1 MDRLK
6 QIGQKLLDIWKN
18 YTVRQRAVIISSVAV
33 VAIALAILV
42 FVVNK
47 PQYETLTTC
56 QSYSEMQEVTALLD
70 ENGIA
75 YNIEDKT
82 MVVQV
87 DKSNLTTAKMVLASS
102 DIQADGYTLEDA
114 LSGSFTTTEA
124 DKQKKWQAYLESQ
137 FEEDLESF
145 DGVKSASVNVTLG
158 ESTNIYYS
166 TKQDATIG
174 VVLKLSKDLD
184 EDVAAGMAQLLAT
197 SVGNS
202 STDGITI
209 ISTDGTTL
217 FSKADDV
224 GTGSGTSLGTINNQL
239 KIKNQIESSI
249 TSHLRQSML
258 ATGLYDEAHVQ
269 LNLDMNWDAV
279 STINTEYS
287 APDGM
292 DQGLYSESYEEAS
305 SGTNGAGGVPGTTS
319 NDSDTSTTY
328 YLSDGTNSTSS
339 YSVKKYAYLPNVL
352 VTTTDQQPGQ
362 VILDSSSMAVTFV
375 KNVIYNED
383 DVKSQGLLGDLTWEE
398 FKAQNAESVA
408 VDVDATW
415 IPAISLGTGIAE
427 ANIAVLA
434 YNKPFFVDSEGNTF
448 VRNWTFWLQV
458 VLALVILGLLAFVV
472 LRSARPLTVE
482 EKEPELSVDEMLR
495 NTKEQQTPLEEID
508 LQEKSETRKAIE
520 KFVDENPEAVA
531 LLLRNWLNE
540 GWD

>member
-1 MDRLK
+1 
-6 QIGQKLLDIWKN
+6 
-18 YTVRQRAVIISSVAV
+18 
-33 VAIALAILV
+33 
-42 FVVNK
+42 
-47 PQYETLTTC
+47 
-56 QSYSEMQEVTALLD
+56 
-70 ENGIA
+70 
-75 YNIEDKT
+75 
-82 MVVQV
+82 
-87 DKSNLTTAKMVLASS
+87 
-102 DIQADGYTLEDA
+102 
-114 LSGSFTTTEA
+114 
-124 DKQKKWQAYLESQ
+124 
-137 FEEDLESF
+137 
-145 DGVKSASVNVTLG
+145 
-158 ESTNIYYS
+158 
-166 TKQDATIG
+166 
-174 VVLKLSKDLD
+174 
-184 EDVAAGMAQLLAT
+184 
-197 SVGNS
+197 
-202 STDGITI
+202 
-209 ISTDGTTL
+209 
-217 FSKADDV
+217 
-224 GTGSGTSLGTINNQL
+224 
-239 KIKNQIESSI
+239 
-249 TSHLRQSML
+249 
-258 ATGLYDEAHVQ
+258 
-269 LNLDMNWDAV
+269 
-279 STINTEYS
+279 
-287 APDGM
+287 
-292 DQGLYSESYEEAS
+292 
-305 SGTNGAGGVPGTTS
+305 
-319 NDSDTSTTY
+319 
-328 YLSDGTNSTSS
+328 
-339 YSVKKYAYLPNVL
+339 VL

>member
-56 QSYSEMQEVTALLD
+56 KSYSEMQEVTALLD

-319 NDSDTSTTY
+319 NDSDSSTTY

>member
-56 QSYSEMQEVTALLD
+56 KSYSEMQEVTALLD

-184 EDVAAGMAQLLAT
+184 EDVATGMAQLLAT

-319 NDSDTSTTY
+319 NDSDSSTTY

>member
-6 QIGQKLLDIWKN
+6 QIGQKLLEIWKN
-18 YTVRQRAVIISSVAV
+18 YTVKQKAVVISSVAV
-33 VAIALAILV
+33 VAIALVIVVLV
-42 FVVNK
+42 VKK

-56 QSYSEMQEVTALLD
+56 ESYADMQEVTKLLTD
-70 ENGIA
+70 NSITYFIA
-75 YNIEDKT
+75 DKSL
-82 MVVQV
+82 VVQV
-87 DKSNLTTAKMVLASS
+87 ESKDLTNAKMVLASS
-102 DIQADGYTLEDA
+102 DIQSDGYTLDDA
-114 LSGSFTTTEA
+114 LTGSFTTTEA
-124 DKQKKWQAYLESQ
+124 DKQKKWQAYLESK
-137 FEEDLESF
+137 FKKDLESL
-145 DGVKSASVNVTLG
+145 DGVKTASVNVTLG

-174 VVLKLSKDLD
+174 VVLKLTKQID
-184 EDVAAGMAQLLAT
+184 EEVAASMAQLLAT
-197 SVGNS
+197 SIGNK
-202 STDGITI
+202 STDSITI

-217 FSKADDV
+217 FSKSDEV
-224 GTGSGTSLGTINNQL
+224 GTGTGTSIGTINNQL

-249 TSHLRQSML
+249 TSHLKQGML
-258 ATGLYDEAHVQ
+258 STGLYDEAHVQ
-269 LNLDMNWDAV
+269 LNLDMNWDAI

-287 APDGM
+287 APEGM
-292 DQGLYSESYEEAS
+292 EQGLYSESYEEAS

-319 NDSDTSTTY
+319 NDSDAGTTY

-352 VTTTDQQPGQ
+352 VTTTNKQPGQ
-362 VILDSSSMAVTFV
+362 VILESSSMAVTFV

-383 DVKSQGLLGDLTWEE
+383 EVRKQGLLEGTTWDE
-398 FKAQNAESVA
+398 FKAQNAQSVA
-408 VDVDATW
+408 VQVDQTW
-415 IPAISLGTGIAE
+415 IPAIALGTGIAE

-434 YNKPFFVDSEGNTF
+434 YNKPFFEDSEGNTF
-448 VRNWTFWLQV
+448 IRNWTFWLQV
-458 VLALVILGLLAFVV
+458 LLALVILGLLAFVV

-495 NTKEQQTPLEEID
+495 NTREQQAPVEDID

-531 LLLRNWLNE
+531 LLLRNWLND